1 MNMLLHLFLLTYMSI
16 YGINS
21 YPGNFRSE
29 YMAVYTLVDIG
40 ELVFPVGFKSVQ
52 LSPTED
58 ESVCFVCFWWY

>member
-1 MNMLLHLFLLTYMSI
+1 MSI